1 MDFLSF
7 SDIKE
12 SSGDLEVVSIKL
24 QEMKLGFDRV
34 IMVEILDLSNVQTKG
49 LVRLQS
55 LFQ

>member
-24 QEMKLGFDRV
+24 QEIQLGFDRV

>member
-12 SSGDLEVVSIKL
+12 NSGDLEVVSIKL
-24 QEMKLGFDRV
+24 QEIQLGFDRV